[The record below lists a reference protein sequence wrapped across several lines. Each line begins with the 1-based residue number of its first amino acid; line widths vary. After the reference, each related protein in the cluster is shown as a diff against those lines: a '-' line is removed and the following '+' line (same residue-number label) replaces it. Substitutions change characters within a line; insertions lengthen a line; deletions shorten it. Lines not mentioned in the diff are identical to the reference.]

1 MGSQR
6 QHWSLL
12 LWPRETFSPL
22 EAAVQVESMT
32 RRLEEEDIARLEVG
46 GPGLLFRYMGIV
58 PILGL
63 GLLINESSASKKL
76 QFIPK
81 KCKFIKL
88 GKNKNAS
95 LPNKFEVNSWNIQ
108 YDIDETLV
116 ETEGERIKMDEVH
129 GMKYLGFVISRDA
142 SNVANT

>member
-1 MGSQR
+1 M
-6 QHWSLL
+6 
-12 LWPRETFSPL
+12 
-22 EAAVQVESMT
+22 
-32 RRLEEEDIARLEVG
+32 
-46 GPGLLFRYMGIV
+46 Y
-58 PILGL
+58 
-63 GLLINESSASKKL
+63 ESSASKKL

-81 KCKFIKL
+81 KCKFIKI

-95 LPNKFEVNSWNIQ
+95 LKNKFEMNSWNIQ

-129 GMKYLGFVISRDA
+129 GMKYLGFVVSRDA

>member
-1 MGSQR
+1 MIPAFVAQGDI
-6 QHWSLL
+6 
-12 LWPRETFSPL
+12 SPL
-22 EAAVQVESMT
+22 QAAVQVDSMT
-32 RRLEEEDIARLEVG
+32 WRLEEDYIARLEVG
-46 GPGLLFRYMGIV
+46 EPGLLLRYKGIV
-58 PILGL
+58 PILSL
-63 GLLINESSASKKL
+63 GLFINESLTSKKL
-76 QFIPK
+76 QLIPK
-81 KCKFIKL
+81 KCKFIKI